1 MRRRV
6 KRHAIRNLVFA
17 LFQLASCG
25 GMRMACVGP
34 IAGLFARRDAPY
46 VEKCRNANRP
56 AIGTGLLD
64 RWAIRRVG
72 RKRNMRL
79 CVIRRAI
86 RATLLA
92 PWFTWRALRD

>member
-17 LFQLASCG
+17 LFSFTSYG

-56 AIGTGLLD
+56 AID
-64 RWAIRRVG
+64 PWQV
-72 RKRNMRL
+72 
-79 CVIRRAI
+79 VRRAI
-86 RATLLA
+86 RGVVRKYEHGAGVIRGARRTPRIA
-92 PWFTWRALRD
+92 IRSVCE

>member
-17 LFQLASCG
+17 LFSLTSCG

-56 AIGTGLLD
+56 AID
-64 RWAIRRVG
+64 PCQAV
-72 RKRNMRL
+72 
-79 CVIRRAI
+79 RRAI
-86 RATLLA
+86 RGVVRKYEHGAGVIRGARRTPRIA
-92 PWFTWRALRD
+92 IFAVCE